1 MINFMCKK
9 NINLINIFGTIKNIS
24 IKTIMNY
31 FNFFVF
37 AELTLQFWYIHLEKS
52 THPQEMKDVPFL
64 GNTNPLFYSQ
74 YTTAYFRI

>member
-1 MINFMCKK
+1 
-9 NINLINIFGTIKNIS
+9 
-24 IKTIMNY
+24 MNY
-31 FNFFVF
+31 FKFFVF
-37 AELTLQFWYIHLEKS
+37 AELTLQFSYIHLEKS